1 MSGKDW
7 FLTKI
12 SHSLVTIYDDLYM
25 TMIYDIHSKWSGVV
39 QGGSSQL
46 SFIAKVGLVK
56 GFLEFSLVVEE
67 LRWLCL
73 K

>member
-39 QGGSSQL
+39 QGRLQST
-46 SFIAKVGLVK
+46 
-56 GFLEFSLVVEE
+56 FLYF
-67 LRWLCL
+67 
-73 K
+73 